1 MANKFDKT
9 NPTNTGLSSSDD
21 FDFSIEDD
29 STASHDSSPNNEE
42 IISNVELNST
52 SNKQSLQPQIPGD
65 SAPFIV
71 LCGPPTS
78 GKSMVLKSLAT
89 YLYQTE
95 ELGYSIAAN
104 TTLLNS
110 ALYQEHCRIFDS
122 IIGDPNSPM
131 PNTVNYLMAD
141 IMDKNGNVAAHF
153 LEAPGED
160 FFSLSN
166 SSQEPNIQFKG
177 YLEKVAQISP
187 GKSRKVIYIILL
199 DLDSA
204 TSFRNDSNLRGKY
217 EKKMEK
223 LYNRFVL
230 HHPSRVIL
238 LYNKV
243 DLPKKGLWANTNG
256 CSNPKAV
263 LEDAKLN
270 YPHLFF
276 KKNFLFWEIDDFKF
290 LPFCTGSYPEDGS
303 YTASGPAY
311 PSALW
316 KEITSTLW

>member
-1 MANKFDKT
+1 MANNET
-9 NPTNTGLSSSDD
+9 NSNPKKEVESKDD
-21 FDFSIEDD
+21 FDFSVGEPVTETKSPD
-29 STASHDSSPNNEE
+29 SQTEEGPKTAQT
-42 IISNVELNST
+42 ISQTQTKV
-52 SNKQSLQPQIPGD
+52 QPQIPGD

-71 LCGPPTS
+71 LCGPPAS

-89 YLYQTE
+89 HLYRTK

-104 TTLLNS
+104 KTLLNT
-110 ALYQEHCRIFDS
+110 ALYQDHCDIFDS
-122 IIGDPNSPM
+122 IISDPDTPM

-141 IMDKNGNVAAHF
+141 IMDKNGNVVAHF

-160 FFSLSN
+160 FFSLNN
-166 SSQEPNIQFKG
+166 SAQEPNIQFKG
-177 YLEKVAQISP
+177 YLEKVAQITS
-187 GKSRKVIYIILL
+187 GVNRKVVYIILL

-204 TSFRNDSNLRGKY
+204 TSFRNNAGLRDKY
-217 EKKMEK
+217 EKKMLK

-243 DLPKKGLWANTNG
+243 DIPRQGLWANSNG
-256 CSNPKAV
+256 CSNLKAV
-263 LEDAKLN
+263 LEDAQLN
-270 YPHLFF
+270 YPQMFF
-276 KKNFLFWEIDDFKF
+276 KKKFLFWEIDNYKF
-290 LPFCTGSYPEDGS
+290 LPFCTGSYPDDGS

-316 KEITSTLW
+316 KEITKLLW